1 MEDVIRGTEVK
12 YNLNIQPVGG
22 ASMSTFDFQV
32 IAYALGTAQKSV
44 IPKRDCTKVDNNNY
58 VVPVDTSPLGL
69 GQLILDVHAYIP
81 DQDFPD
87 NLRTEIIR
95 LETEQNIIQ

>member
-22 ASMSTFDFQV
+22 VSMSTFDFQV
-32 IAYALGTAQKSV
+32 MAYALGTAQKNV
-44 IPKRDCTKVDNNNY
+44 IPKRDCTEVDNNNY

-69 GQLILDVHAYIP
+69 GQLILDVYAYIP
-81 DQDFPD
+81 DQDFSD